1 MARRVNPGTLAQEI
15 IHLYIRLTE
24 AALANL
30 GGFFQQGARSRSQMK
45 NGQTAGAA
53 ESRYV
58 SYYPRPQAPSTVTSI
73 LLEAPG
79 GGHLCHYLRIHLYST
94 HLVLAVI
101 DIY

>member
-79 GGHLCHYLRIHLYST
+79 GGICVTIFEFICIQLILYLP
-94 HLVLAVI
+94 
-101 DIY
+101 

>member
-1 MARRVNPGTLAQEI
+1 
-15 IHLYIRLTE
+15 
-24 AALANL
+24 
-30 GGFFQQGARSRSQMK
+30 MK

-79 GGHLCHYLRIHLYST
+79 GGICVTIFEFICIQLILYLP
-94 HLVLAVI
+94 
-101 DIY
+101 